1 VVSVA
6 LARWSVGIQDAAT
19 QWLADEEG
27 ARVYGVDWSSATATI
42 EVTTGDGEAP
52 PIDDLQKAVAEIV
65 PGFVG
70 VVVDVGQ
77 GVEIP
82 VQ

>member
-1 VVSVA
+1 
-6 LARWSVGIQDAAT
+6 
-19 QWLADEEG
+19 
-27 ARVYGVDWSSATATI
+27 VDWSGATATI
-42 EVTTGDGEAP
+42 EVTTGDGETP
-52 PIDDLQKAVAEIV
+52 PVDDLQKAIAQIV
-65 PGFVG
+65 PAFVG